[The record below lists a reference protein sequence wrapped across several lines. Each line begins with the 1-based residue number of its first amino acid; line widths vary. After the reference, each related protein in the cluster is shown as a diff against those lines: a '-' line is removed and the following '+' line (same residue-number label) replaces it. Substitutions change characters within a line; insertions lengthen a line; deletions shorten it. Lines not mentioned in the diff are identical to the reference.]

1 MTAWSGDSARAAWNA
16 ADTLTDS
23 SQRRRLHSP
32 SLCRLDNR
40 PIPAN
45 TRAWVYFISL
55 PEITNSGPASSPPRP
70 APSLVTQG
78 H

>member
-1 MTAWSGDSARAAWNA
+1 MTAWSGESTQAAWNV
-16 ADTLTDS
+16 ADILTDS
-23 SQRRRLHSP
+23 SQRRRLQTQ

-55 PEITNSGPASSPPRP
+55 PEITNSGPASSPRP
-70 APSLVTQG
+70 VLRLVTQG